1 MKKLFKSFI
10 PVLAL
15 FSLFFAS
22 CEKEKQ
28 KQNAADPNA
37 VFWINYKYTT
47 PAPNQASGSGKGNI
61 ANGIVRAV
69 YLLDPYLHG
78 SGICQG
84 GKWSFTVKPN
94 PRTAV
99 FAATQDQKTGAVTF
113 IGGSSPATY
122 QITITYTCP
131 DGSSYSATIT
141 ITM

>member
-22 CEKEKQ
+22 CKKE
-28 KQNAADPNA
+28 NTAGPNA
-37 VFWINYKYTT
+37 VFSIRYKYTAQ
-47 PAPNQASGSGKGNI
+47 PPNQASGSGSGNI
-61 ANGIVRAV
+61 ANGIVHAV

-94 PRTAV
+94 PRTAT
-99 FAATQDQKTGAVTF
+99 FAATQHEKTGVVTF
-113 IGGSSPATY
+113 SGGSSPATY
-122 QITITYTCP
+122 DITITYTCP
-131 DGSSYSATIT
+131 DGSTYSATIS

>member
-15 FSLFFAS
+15 FSLFFTS
-22 CEKEKQ
+22 CEKDSPAGA
-28 KQNAADPNA
+28 NDPNA
-37 VFWINYKYTT
+37 VFWINYKYTA
-47 PAPNQASGSGKGNI
+47 PPPNQASGSGSGNI
-61 ANGIVRAV
+61 ANGIVHAV

-94 PRTAV
+94 PKTAT
-99 FAATQDQKTGAVTF
+99 FAATQNQKTGVVTF
-113 IGGSSPATY
+113 SGGSSPATY
-122 QITITYTCP
+122 EITITYTCP
-131 DGSSYSATIT
+131 DGSSYSATIS

>member
-15 FSLFFAS
+15 FSLFFTS
-22 CEKEKQ
+22 CEKE
-28 KQNAADPNA
+28 NTADPNA
-37 VFWINYKYTT
+37 VFSIKYKYTA
-47 PAPNQASGSGKGNI
+47 PAPNQASGSGSGNI
-61 ANGIVRAV
+61 ANGIVHAV

-94 PRTAV
+94 PRTAT
-99 FAATQDQKTGAVTF
+99 FAATQNNKTGVVTF
-113 IGGSSPATY
+113 SGGSSPATY
-122 QITITYTCP
+122 EITITYTCP
-131 DGSSYSATIT
+131 DGSSYSATIS

>member
-22 CEKEKQ
+22 CKKE
-28 KQNAADPNA
+28 NTAGPNA
-37 VFWINYKYTT
+37 VFSIRYTYT
-47 PAPNQASGSGKGNI
+47 ASPPNQASGSGSGNI
-61 ANGIVRAV
+61 ANGIVHAV

-94 PRTAV
+94 PRTAT
-99 FAATQDQKTGAVTF
+99 FAATQHEKTGVVTF
-113 IGGSSPATY
+113 SGGSSPATY
-122 QITITYTCP
+122 EITITYTCP
-131 DGSSYSATIT
+131 DGSSYSATIS

>member
-1 MKKLFKSFI
+1 MKKLLKSFI

-15 FSLFFAS
+15 FSLFFTS

-28 KQNAADPNA
+28 MQNTADPNA
-37 VFWINYKYTT
+37 VFSINYKYTAQT
-47 PAPNQASGSGKGNI
+47 PIQVSGSGSGNI
-61 ANGIVRAV
+61 ANGIVHAV

-84 GKWSFTVKPN
+84 GKWSYKVKPN
-94 PRTAV
+94 PKTAT
-99 FAATQDQKTGAVTF
+99 FAATQDGKTGVVTF

-122 QITITYTCP
+122 DITITYTCP
-131 DGSSYSATIT
+131 DGSSYSATIS